1 MSLMVKVGSLIHSLR
16 LPRST
21 HRLLLVAGQV
31 NELNIIRQSL
41 YDLEAQHGKI
51 RQQYEEEISRLRAE
65 LMAAR
70 QGAAGVPPN
79 LGVNVGPGAS
89 GLPTPTAGPAL
100 PYSDPFMGRPPRDP
114 AFDRERD
121 RDRDRGERERERER
135 DRGILE
141 RERDR
146 DRDRER
152 EAKERERERER
163 DREQRE
169 SKRIKTDRIKTDR
182 PGTYSY

>member
-1 MSLMVKVGSLIHSLR
+1 MAS
-16 LPRST
+16 
-21 HRLLLVAGQV
+21 QV

-65 LMAAR
+65 LMAVR
-70 QGAAGVPPN
+70 QGATGVPPN

-89 GLPTPTAGPAL
+89 GLPTPTAGPTL

-114 AFDRERD
+114 AFDRD
-121 RDRDRGERERERER
+121 RDRDRERERER

-146 DRDRER
+146 DRERER
-152 EAKERERERER
+152 EVKERDRERER

-169 SKRIKTDRIKTDR
+169 SKRIKTDRIKPDR
-182 PGTYSY
+182 PGEVS

>member
-1 MSLMVKVGSLIHSLR
+1 MAS
-16 LPRST
+16 
-21 HRLLLVAGQV
+21 QV

-70 QGAAGVPPN
+70 QGATGVPPN

-114 AFDRERD
+114 AFDRSDRERD
-121 RDRDRGERERERER
+121 RDRDRERERER

-141 RERDR
+141 RERE
-146 DRDRER
+146 RDRER
-152 EAKERERERER
+152 EREVRERERERER

-169 SKRIKTDRIKTDR
+169 SKKIKTDRIKTDR
-182 PGTYSY
+182 PGMYS